1 MERYRTRL
9 LRWFAFLICSATI
22 GLGGCSKSGQQQ
34 AQADQPPTP
43 VDVVTLTLTETKL
56 TSTHPG
62 RVIAFRTAEIRPQ
75 VSGIIIKRL
84 FKEGAYVEAGTQL
97 YLIDPASY
105 EAELAT
111 AKGELAVAQAN
122 EHSAR
127 LKAQRYRTL
136 VSTKAVSQQEA
147 DEVEAAWKSA
157 QAEVKAA
164 EARVKSAQINVDYTL
179 ISAPISGIISRSA
192 FTEGALVSAQQET
205 ALATIHQ
212 LSPVYVDIQQPVVEL
227 LKMKRLPALKVPSVT
242 LQLEDGTS
250 YGEAGKLQF
259 SEVSVNMGTGTVNT
273 RAVFENNGG
282 LLLPGLFV
290 RATIVSE
297 SLEQAILA
305 PQQGIARQPNGA
317 TTALVVNEAGIVE
330 TRSVEVVRAIKDKWL
345 VKSGLAE
352 GDRLVVSGLQKIK
365 PGVKVNAIERD
376 KTLAATGDRS

>member
-43 VDVVTLTLTETKL
+43 VEVVTLTLTETKL

-62 RVIAFRTAEIRPQ
+62 RVTAFRTAEIRPQ

-122 EHSAR
+122 AHSAR

-179 ISAPISGIISRSA
+179 ISAPISGTISRSA
-192 FTEGALVSAQQET
+192 FTEGALVSVQQET

-297 SLEQAILA
+297 SLEQAIFA

-317 TTALVVNEAGIVE
+317 TTALVVNDAGIVE